1 MAIETSPNSP
11 RANEVC
17 PACNQ
22 RVVLK
27 EIGDSLLPF
36 DLDGTVHRCW
46 PSEPKS
52 IGISVQGKTILN
64 FSLKKRRVTLVLS
77 DDTTLEIF
85 AGTESE
91 LVPMNLRLLAPSGI
105 VEERK

>member
-1 MAIETSPNSP
+1 MATGTSKNSP
-11 RANEVC
+11 RASEIC

-22 RVVLK
+22 KVTFK
-27 EIGDSLLPF
+27 EIGESLLPF

-46 PSEPKS
+46 PSESKP

-77 DDTTLEIF
+77 DDTTLEIY
-85 AGTESE
+85 AGTEDE